1 MEAAG
6 DRIAVAAEFPAG
18 MEDSQDDFDSGL
30 ADLMHGYGD
39 TTAIIDD
46 SNAVIFLDRH
56 FDVRTISGQG
66 FVDTVIDDFVDQ
78 MMKASCRC
86 TADVHPRPF
95 ADGFQAFQYLNTGR

>member
-78 MMKASCRC
+78 MMKPRVDVLPMYIPGRLRTASK
-86 TADVHPRPF
+86 PS
-95 ADGFQAFQYLNTGR
+95 NT